1 MDMRKL
7 MMQAQAIQGKLEKF
21 KKEEFTFLSND
32 KLIEIVMTGNR
43 EIISLN
49 IKKLIEELTDDHE
62 MISDMLKVALN
73 DAIKDIDKKE
83 KAIAGNLK

>member
-7 MMQAQAIQGKLEKF
+7 MMQAQAMQGKLEKF

>member
-1 MDMRKL
+1 MDMRKI
-7 MMQAQAIQGKLEKF
+7 MVQAQAMQCKLEKF

-73 DAIKDIDKKE
+73 DAIKDIDNKE

>member
-7 MMQAQAIQGKLEKF
+7 MMQAQAMQGKLEKF

-32 KLIEIVMTGNR
+32 KLIEIVMTGDR

-49 IKKLIEELTDDHE
+49 IQKLLQELEDDYE

-73 DAIKDIDKKE
+73 DALKTIDKKE